1 MYICPKCSCLLAR
14 QENSYKCPQGHSYDI
29 SSSGYV
35 NLILS
40 GKKSASHGDNK
51 EMIAARKQFLSLG
64 FYSAIPECLAEIIMT
79 LKTKDP
85 TKKLAILDAGCGEGY
100 YTDTLYHLLSKLNIP
115 CEIYG
120 IDVSKDAV
128 FAAAKRCKNAEFAVA
143 SVNSLPF
150 SDESFDFVLSLFA
163 PLAENEFHRV
173 LKKEGALITVSPSPR
188 HLLGLKEKIYDTPY
202 LNPITTFE
210 PETLTKTDERI
221 ISDTIH
227 LSSNADIINLFK
239 MTPYYYNTGKNDAEK
254 LNSLS
259 ELDTEIGFVFGV
271 YLKKL

>member
-1 MYICPKCSCLLAR
+1 MYICPKCACLLTR

-51 EMIAARKQFLSLG
+51 EMIAARKQFLNLG
-64 FYSAIPECLAEIIMT
+64 FYSTIPKCLSEIISS
-79 LKTKDP
+79 LKSQKTSTKL
-85 TKKLAILDAGCGEGY
+85 TILDAGCGEGY
-100 YTDTLYHLLSKLNIP
+100 YTDSLYKLLNNSNIP

-128 FAAAKRCKNAEFAVA
+128 ISAAKRCKNAEFAVA

-150 SDESFDFVLSLFA
+150 ADQSFDFVLSLFA

-173 LKKEGALITVSPSPR
+173 LKKGGVLITVSPSPR
-188 HLLGLKEKIYDTPY
+188 HLYGLKEEIYDTPY
-202 LNPITTFE
+202 LNPVTTFD
-210 PETLTKTDERI
+210 PEILTKTDERI
-221 ISDTIH
+221 ISDNIH
-227 LSSNADIINLFK
+227 LSSNLDIINLFK
-239 MTPYYYNTGKNDAEK
+239 MTPYYYNTGKKDAEK
-254 LNSLS
+254 LNSLT

-271 YLKKL
+271 YTKKL